1 MSEILVTPRVDASLL
16 AKFEGRDVRIIGKV
30 KSLHGETCVIDSR
43 GDVVVHLTS
52 VAHLSQDQFYEIIGT
67 VKEDHSIRMKQSYAC
82 NADIDFNMMDKL
94 LALYHRH
101 HSELFYE

>member
-52 VAHLSQDQFYEIIGT
+52 VSVMCEKVQQ
-67 VKEDHSIRMKQSYAC
+67 
-82 NADIDFNMMDKL
+82 NDKKD
-94 LALYHRH
+94 
-101 HSELFYE
+101 